1 MIGCIIRLHCSIQ
14 NYSLNISSTLA
25 ASVEIQ
31 SFMQWVLQIVLDIF
45 CISQNVLVLVCGDIA
60 GSVCHLRT
68 RIAIC

>member
-1 MIGCIIRLHCSIQ
+1 VISCITRLHCSIR

-25 ASVEIQ
+25 VSVEIQ

-45 CISQNVLVLVCGDIA
+45 CISQNVLVFVWGDIA